1 MSVRRKPG
9 AIGSSVMVA
18 VGTLSPSPTPRPR
31 ETLVH
36 LRRIAIIS
44 VIAAATAGMT
54 GTIGSAATPKA
65 GDRCTPAQVGKKSG
79 NLTCVREGSRRRWVA
94 AAAPTTAAAT
104 ATTAATGGGSSSG
117 GAPIKLGVA
126 IGVSGASTANLAQ
139 DQRIGVLLA
148 EKWINA
154 KGGINGRNIQIVLQ
168 DTGADEAGAIAAF
181 NALIDND
188 KVVGIVG
195 PTLSQQAFAAD
206 PVAERKKV
214 PVLAPSN
221 TAAGIP
227 QIGDYIGRVSAG
239 VASYAGNA
247 VKYATQLSP
256 LSKAAVFFA
265 DDDAFSRNE
274 TVVFQNAVRSNG
286 LELLAPQ
293 TFKVND
299 TDFTT
304 QVNFVRTNKPDLV
317 VISGLAQSGNLV
329 KQLRDTGYGGTI
341 VGGNGLNVVQTF
353 SVCKQQ
359 CDGLIVAQAYSP
371 EIPADGTNKE
381 FREAFRDEQKRE
393 PGQIAAQAFTG
404 VYVFAEALREL
415 GKQGKLDLP
424 LDQLRTELNKQILAG
439 KYQSP
444 LGDISFT
451 GEGEIV
457 QKNFYVAQ
465 ISMKRGAT
473 SDVFSGV
480 FKYVSF

>member
-1 MSVRRKPG
+1 MPSSSPVEIVVSIRSF
-9 AIGSSVMVA
+9 AIAS
-18 VGTLSPSPTPRPR
+18 T
-31 ETLVH
+31 
-36 LRRIAIIS
+36 IALT
-44 VIAAATAGMT
+44 TAGVLAP
-54 GTIGSAATPKA
+54 AAFAQKAPKA

-79 NLTCVREGSRRRWVA
+79 NLTCVKEGNRRRWVA
-94 AAAPTTAAAT
+94 TPAATVAPTTAAA
-104 ATTAATGGGSSSG
+104 ASGSSSSAG

-126 IGVSGASTANLAQ
+126 IGISGASTANLAQ
-139 DQRIGVLLA
+139 DQRLGVLLA

-154 KGGINGRNIQIVLQ
+154 NGGINGRKLQLVVQ
-168 DTGADEAGAIAAF
+168 DTSSDEAGAIAAF

-206 PVAERKKV
+206 PIAERKKV

-227 QIGDYIGRVSAG
+227 QIGDYIARVSAG
-239 VASYAGNA
+239 VATYAGNA
-247 VKYATQLSP
+247 IKYANTIDS

-265 DDDAFSRNE
+265 DDDAFSRSE

-286 LELLAPQ
+286 LELLPPQ
-293 TFKVND
+293 TFKVAD

-304 QVNFVRTNKPDLV
+304 QVQFVRTNKPDLV
-317 VISGLAQSGNLV
+317 VISGLAQAGNLV
-329 KQLRDTGYGGTI
+329 KQLRDTGYAGQI

-359 CDGLIVAQAYSP
+359 CEGLIVAQAYSP
-371 EIPADGTNKE
+371 EIPADGVNKE
-381 FREAFRDEQKRE
+381 FRAIFKDEQKRE

-415 GKQGKLDLP
+415 GKANKLDQP
-424 LDQLRTELNKQILAG
+424 LEQVRIDLNKQILAG
-439 KYQSP
+439 KYVTP

-451 GEGEIV
+451 AEGEII

-473 SDVFSGV
+473 GDVFSGV
-480 FKYVSF
+480 FKYVKF

>member
-1 MSVRRKPG
+1 MKTARVRIG
-9 AIGSSVMVA
+9 ALGA
-18 VGTLSPSPTPRPR
+18 VFVLMPIMAFVP
-31 ETLVH
+31 
-36 LRRIAIIS
+36 A
-44 VIAAATAGMT
+44 
-54 GTIGSAATPKA
+54 SAATPKV
-65 GDRCTPAQVGKKSG
+65 GSRCTPKEVGKTIGK
-79 NLTCVREGSRRRWVA
+79 LTCAKDGSRRRWVA
-94 AAAPTTAAAT
+94 AAAAPAATAAPTTAAGS
-104 ATTAATGGGSSSG
+104 AAAPAASG

-126 IGVSGASTANLAQ
+126 LGLSGASTANLAQ
-139 DQRIGVLLA
+139 DQRLGVAVA
-148 EKWINA
+148 EKYINDN
-154 KGGINGRNIQIVLQ
+154 GGINGRKLQLVVQ

-206 PVAERKKV
+206 PIAERKKV

-227 QIGDYIGRVSAG
+227 QIGDYIARVSAG
-239 VASYAGNA
+239 VATYAGNA
-247 VKYATQLSP
+247 VKYAAANDP

-274 TVVFQNAVRSNG
+274 TVVFQNAVRAGG
-286 LELLAPQ
+286 LELLPPQ

-304 QVNFVRTNKPDLV
+304 QVNFVRQNRPDLV
-317 VISGLAQSGNLV
+317 VISGLAQAGNLV
-329 KQLRDTGYGGTI
+329 KQLRDTGFAGSI

-359 CDGLIVAQAYSP
+359 CEGLIVAQAYSP
-371 EIPADGTNKE
+371 EIPNDGVNVEFSKLFQADNK
-381 FREAFRDEQKRE
+381 RI

-404 VYVFAEALREL
+404 VLVFAEALRTME
-415 GKQGKLDLP
+415 KEGKLNGSLEQIRID
-424 LDQLRTELNKQILAG
+424 LNKAVLAG
-439 KYQSP
+439 KYSTP

-451 GEGEIV
+451 SEGEII
-457 QKNFYVAQ
+457 QKSFYVAQ

-473 SDVFSGV
+473 GDVFSGV
-480 FKYVSF
+480 FKYVKF